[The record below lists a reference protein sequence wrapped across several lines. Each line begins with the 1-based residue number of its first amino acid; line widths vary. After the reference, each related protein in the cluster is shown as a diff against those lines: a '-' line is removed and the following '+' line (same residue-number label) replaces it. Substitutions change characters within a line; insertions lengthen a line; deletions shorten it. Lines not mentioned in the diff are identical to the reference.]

1 MVVDMS
7 GPVFQGSPA
16 EGGHLSEGARPLVA
30 GGGAILKDGC
40 SCMCECDCRTQN
52 SFHDLMKHT

>member
-1 MVVDMS
+1 MVVDIS

-16 EGGHLSEGARPLVA
+16 EGVFLSEGARPLVT

-40 SCMCECDCRTQN
+40 SCISECDCTQN
-52 SFHDLMKHT
+52 SSHDLMKHT